1 MLGEL
6 VMDQSEPQRIQQGRR
21 IRELCSAINRETMRR
36 AQAQLGN
43 IGLSVGAYNLLRAI
57 GERDDMTLADLRK
70 ILRIESATAS
80 HLLVRMERDGLIEKA
95 PSPIDKR
102 ASVLKATER
111 AKQLRQQADRI
122 ISIEAVDIT
131 HGISTDEQG
140 HLIKLLDHVLA
151 NMNCTAKP

>member
-1 MLGEL
+1 MEQ
-6 VMDQSEPQRIQQGRR
+6 VEPERIQQGRR
-21 IRELCSAINRETMRR
+21 IHELCSAITREAMRR
-36 AQAQLGN
+36 AQAQLGI
-43 IGLSVGAYNLLRAI
+43 IGLSAGAYNLLRAL

-95 PSPIDKR
+95 PSPTDKR

-111 AKQLRQQADRI
+111 AKQLRQQADQI

-131 HGISTDEQG
+131 HGISTQEQG
-140 HLIKLLDHVLA
+140 HLIDLLDRVFA
-151 NMNCTAKP
+151 NLNSPAKS